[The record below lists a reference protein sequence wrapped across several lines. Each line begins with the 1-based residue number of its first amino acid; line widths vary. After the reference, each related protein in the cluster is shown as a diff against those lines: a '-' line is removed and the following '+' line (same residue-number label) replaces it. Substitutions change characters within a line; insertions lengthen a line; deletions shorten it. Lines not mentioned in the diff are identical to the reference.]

1 MQKNIQIRLN
11 RINKLVSKAIQNDVK
26 DFLIVIDTD
35 KTRQYIIKK
44 DGTRQE
50 VNDLNEYG
58 LNVNDPIKV
67 NLIN

>member
-50 VNDLNEYG
+50 VKDLNEYG
-58 LNVNDPIKV
+58 LNVNDPIRV
-67 NLIN
+67 NISD